1 MRLTIILSIVTVF
14 STETLEE
21 NGDITALIQSVLNVD
36 RALEEEIK
44 GDILRAKK
52 QQKQISDELLSSLNK
67 SGNTLKD
74 ALSEQFSKL
83 QDYQQTY
90 KAKVRSRKQE
100 ILAEWKAIV
109 DEITN
114 ARVAWET
121 QEEIEAEKQK
131 EDIHKLLDQLKMAS
145 EKRREQKAV
154 EEEEKKEQ
162 YKETW
167 QKVKTKLDEFQL
179 KLTDAVNATKE
190 ARKEMVESMRSTL
203 FEIKTIL
210 EEQKINR
217 DKMMQQRRDKYQSAL
232 NQVKSDIIAQKDD
245 LDALEEEL
253 NQKYAQLKQKQRTL
267 KHTIQNALKQSV
279 EASVAAKLGDKL
291 QNAVDKKLLK
301 EMFSQR
307 NVKRNDVAPVATR
320 ATILDEVTGVSA
332 WRTVTWILLAICI
345 LLSIALIAIIV
356 YQVSQRNKYQLLD
369 GSNHPEQSTPIAKHV
384 IPPRYVNER
393 KASMPQVSSVAT
405 VPYVETKQF

>member
-67 SGNTLKD
+67 SVNTLKD

-232 NQVKSDIIAQKDD
+232 NQAQKDD

-320 ATILDEVTGVSA
+320 ATILDE
-332 WRTVTWILLAICI
+332 
-345 LLSIALIAIIV
+345 
-356 YQVSQRNKYQLLD
+356 
-369 GSNHPEQSTPIAKHV
+369 
-384 IPPRYVNER
+384 
-393 KASMPQVSSVAT
+393 
-405 VPYVETKQF
+405 